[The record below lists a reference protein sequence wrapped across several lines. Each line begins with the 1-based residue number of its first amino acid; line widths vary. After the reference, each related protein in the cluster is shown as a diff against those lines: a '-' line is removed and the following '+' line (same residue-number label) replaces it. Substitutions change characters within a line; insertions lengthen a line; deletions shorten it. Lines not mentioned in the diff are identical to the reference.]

1 MEQLTLP
8 FQEEILKGKQEQ
20 HHQQLE
26 GMFFY
31 QTQVCLVCNLL
42 SVVWL
47 MMWYWNITYVA
58 HLMQANHTLWTSA
71 ACCLKM
77 KILFS
82 IVSSLLA
89 WRWKRLFL
97 FSASYLLFEVCCKW
111 RAAARF
117 NVGRVCRERL
127 NALPQTS
134 YLSRI
139 SRIIS
144 VEKILSCGEIS
155 DFCKEFEQF
164 MALYRNLCRFCS
176 WFVWRKIRVE
186 KISVEKKWQ
195 IWGLVKRDN
204 TNMSLGWKN
213 LTLVAENM
221 FQWRKRLEEAWTPED
236 WDYCEYWAHR
246 AFCECCQ

>member
-164 MALYRNLCRFCS
+164 MAFYQNLCRFCS
-176 WFVWRKIRVE
+176 KFVWRK
-186 KISVEKKWQ
+186 
-195 IWGLVKRDN
+195 
-204 TNMSLGWKN
+204 SL
-213 LTLVAENM
+213 
-221 FQWRKRLEEAWTPED
+221 WRKNDKYEVCFSAYLHTLTASNNNKKFWRKLVLPHSIFHKWEAVLPL
-236 WDYCEYWAHR
+236 HSNL
-246 AFCECCQ
+246 

>member
-1 MEQLTLP
+1 MGHGKPGQILEWKNKLILKTTLPLPCSIHTWLAKKHFSFRCWKWKLGGPARKSPELMEQLTLP

-164 MALYRNLCRFCS
+164 MPFLF
-176 WFVWRKIRVE
+176 
-186 KISVEKKWQ
+186 
-195 IWGLVKRDN
+195 
-204 TNMSLGWKN
+204 
-213 LTLVAENM
+213 
-221 FQWRKRLEEAWTPED
+221 
-236 WDYCEYWAHR
+236 
-246 AFCECCQ
+246 